1 MKIHKERDNLE
12 DEVTD
17 ERKILQSSLGV
28 QQLQTRLCGSTET
41 TGGLVSR
48 WFHKGFL
55 KAEVA
60 YFLPKKGSAP

>member
-28 QQLQTRLCGSTET
+28 KELQTRLMWLNRNNGRARVKT
-41 TGGLVSR
+41 VS
-48 WFHKGFL
+48 
-55 KAEVA
+55 
-60 YFLPKKGSAP
+60 